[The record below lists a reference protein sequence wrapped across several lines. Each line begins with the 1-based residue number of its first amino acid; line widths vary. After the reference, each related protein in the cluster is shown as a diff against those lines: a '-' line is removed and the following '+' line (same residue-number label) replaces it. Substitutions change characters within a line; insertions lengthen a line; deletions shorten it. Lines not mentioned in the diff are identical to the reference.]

1 MFKKGDQEKIPF
13 NVNGLIEEVLAFVA
27 GDLRRRGISVDTRLG
42 TGLPEITAN
51 RVQLQQVLL
60 NLIANAVDAMVSVTN
75 RDRVLKVTSATQYPS
90 SVLITIEDSGPGVE
104 SENIERIFEPF
115 YTTKSGGTGMG
126 LSICR
131 SIVQE
136 HGGRLFATPGHS
148 CGLAMQISLPTSAID
163 AAPKVGAGVAN
174 AVSSH
179 FS

>member
-1 MFKKGDQEKIPF
+1 
-13 NVNGLIEEVLAFVA
+13 
-27 GDLRRRGISVDTRLG
+27 
-42 TGLPEITAN
+42 
-51 RVQLQQVLL
+51 LQQVLL
-60 NLIANAVDAMVSVTN
+60 NLIANAVDAMVSVTD

-90 SVLITIEDSGPGVE
+90 RVLITIEDSGPGVE

-148 CGLAMQISLPTSAID
+148 CGLAIAD
-163 AAPKVGAGVAN
+163 FFANKWRGAEAN
-174 AVSSH
+174 GARP
-179 FS
+179 

>member
-1 MFKKGDQEKIPF
+1 
-13 NVNGLIEEVLAFVA
+13 
-27 GDLRRRGISVDTRLG
+27 
-42 TGLPEITAN
+42 
-51 RVQLQQVLL
+51 
-60 NLIANAVDAMVSVTN
+60 MVSVTD
-75 RDRVLKVTSATQYPS
+75 RDHVLKVTSATQYPS

-148 CGLAMQISLPTSAID
+148 CGLAMQISLPGSAID
-163 AAPKVGAGVAN
+163 AAQKVEVGVAD
-174 AVSSH
+174 AVSGD